1 MYLFHAIS
9 TYQLLE
15 MIVYKTHFHKDD
27 KCVLM
32 ITDSL
37 VDKFPRYKELSE
49 FFDDIIV
56 YPIVAPPVKGANLA
70 ENCKIFFT
78 NVFDSCGFSIQ
89 EFDTIYVGCAHY
101 YFGIYLASYNIP
113 FVFFEDGSGLASRPD
128 ILINIEK
135 EKYPIKQKYN
145 LELGLYDGSAEA
157 VQKIICNHNSQ
168 TDDVKSRTEHFD
180 VVETFLSF
188 SAETQNSIKSFFI
201 SFDEIELPAD
211 SVLFLTQHLA
221 NFNLLSFEN
230 HVLLYQLVIDYFFKN
245 ETVAFKPHPDDI
257 VPYGLLFPDCS
268 IIREKFPAEFLP
280 VMFTNK
286 PKTIATVS
294 STAIFN
300 LRNFFNNSFC
310 LYTRTE
316 KEFFALHRYFSAIKL
331 YQLLNLNSSIIG
343 IGDNKPVVEEFLK
356 TTNIVHNN
364 LNNKY
369 YIIDDIDTEE
379 DYTREDI
386 ISLLDSA
393 SENDVVVFINF
404 KDDYCFYDVNRKDI
418 FNHIIPILIKKK
430 KTKNKDFYSDTKT
443 ETIYVYTKNEE
454 LKSMIEQA
462 NMNETLEH
470 AGLEISFEH
479 LTEEQRKLKVLEGIL
494 KATEKRLLFYMDR
507 VKELEKEAP
516 KK

>member
-113 FVFFEDGSGLASRPD
+113 FVFFEDASGIASRPD
-128 ILINIEK
+128 ILVNIEK
-135 EKYPIKQKYN
+135 EKYPVKQKYN

-157 VQKIICNHNSQ
+157 VQRIVCNHTSQ
-168 TDDVKSRTEHFD
+168 NDDIKSRTEHFD
-180 VVETFLSF
+180 VVETFISF
-188 SAETQNSIKSFFI
+188 PEDIQSSIKSFFI
-201 SFDEIELPAD
+201 SFDKIDIPLNSA
-211 SVLFLTQHLA
+211 LFLTQHLA
-221 NFNLLSFEN
+221 SLKLLNYEE
-230 HVLLYQLVIDYFFKN
+230 HILLYQMVIDYFFKN
-245 ETVAFKPHPDDI
+245 ETVVFKPHPDDI
-257 VPYGLLFPDCS
+257 VPYGLLFPNFN
-268 IIREKFPAEFLP
+268 IIREKFPSEFLP

-300 LRNFFNNSFC
+300 LQNSFDNSFC

-316 KEFFALHRYFSAIKL
+316 KDFFALHRYFAATRL
-331 YQLLNLNSSIIG
+331 YRILNLDSQIIG
-343 IGDNKPVVEEFLK
+343 IGDNKPVVEEFIK
-356 TTNIVHNN
+356 KENISQNSQE
-364 LNNKY
+364 NKY
-369 YIIDDIDTEE
+369 YIIDDIETE
-379 DYTREDI
+379 DYPRDDI
-386 ISLLDSA
+386 ISLIDSMG
-393 SENDVVVFINF
+393 EKDVAIFINY
-404 KDDYCFYDVNRKDI
+404 KEDYCLYNVNRKDI
-418 FNHIIPILIKKK
+418 FNYIIPICIKKK
-430 KTKNKDFYSDTKT
+430 RLKEENFYADTKS
-443 ETIYVYTKNEE
+443 ETMYVYTKNKEF
-454 LKSMIEQA
+454 KHMIEQA
-462 NMNETLEH
+462 NINETLEYT
-470 AGLEISFEH
+470 GLEISFEQM
-479 LTEEQRKLKVLEGIL
+479 TEEERKFKVLEGIL

-507 VKELEKEAP
+507 VEKLEKEVE